1 MDLANPSGV
10 LDILKWAACLQVD
23 NQVLQARLRAENA
36 TLQTRLAQPCSLIPL
51 PEWFDS
57 NGQRFRGFINQCCL
71 LFMMHPQTYTTD
83 CAKVSLV
90 INLLSGKALDWVSP
104 FLECDSLVLSSWED
118 PEGWEED
125 PRAQDPAQA
134 QKST

>member
-1 MDLANPSGV
+1 R
-10 LDILKWAACLQVD
+10 VD

-36 TLQTRLAQPCSLIPL
+36 TLQTRLAQPCSLTLL
-51 PEWFDS
+51 PEWFDG

-90 INLLSGKALDWVSP
+90 INLLSGKALDWVSH
-104 FLECDSLVLSSWED
+104 FLECDSLPCQCYSMINTKLRWQRMPKED
-118 PEGWEED
+118 LTGAE
-125 PRAQDPAQA
+125 
-134 QKST
+134 